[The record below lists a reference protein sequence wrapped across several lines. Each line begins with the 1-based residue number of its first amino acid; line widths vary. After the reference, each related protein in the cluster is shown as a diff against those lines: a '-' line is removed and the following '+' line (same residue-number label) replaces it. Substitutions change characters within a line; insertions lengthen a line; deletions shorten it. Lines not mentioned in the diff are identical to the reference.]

1 MCVLVTQS
9 CLTLCNS
16 MDYSLPGSSVHG
28 ILQARILG
36 WIALLFTRGLSQPR
50 DQTRISRIAGRF
62 LYHLRQQ
69 GSPKPCVVAI
79 HSHKRPE
86 VSRFQERFFFL
97 PQIQAKTD
105 KFPLPCFYARG
116 RLSVPSSFQAC
127 TPLQGPDSG
136 RALQAW
142 PSRPTPSLTLDPGGG
157 TVKGST
163 AFCSETSQDTHSH
176 PHPQAR
182 PGISAC
188 FALPSELPGD
198 CPSK

>member
-1 MCVLVTQS
+1 MLIPCVLVTQS

-36 WIALLFTRGLSQPR
+36 WIALLFTRGSSQPR
-50 DQTRISRIAGRF
+50 DQTLISCIAGRF
-62 LYHLRQQ
+62 LYRLRQQ

-79 HSHKRPE
+79 QSHKRPE
-86 VSRFQERFFFL
+86 VSRFQERFFSS
-97 PQIQAKTD
+97 PQFRPRQTSSPSPASMPEGGCLFHPLSKPAYLCRGPIQA
-105 KFPLPCFYARG
+105 G
-116 RLSVPSSFQAC
+116 PS
-127 TPLQGPDSG
+127 T
-136 RALQAW
+136 
-142 PSRPTPSLTLDPGGG
+142 PTPSLTSDPGGG

-163 AFCSETSQDTHSH
+163 AFGSETPQDTHSH

-188 FALPSELPGD
+188 FVLPSELPGD